1 VVDPAATEA
10 NFASVQVRKNSV
22 ASLSGSGAA
31 GAGGG
36 KKLTPAQQAALQ
48 EDAAREWA
56 ACAVYGED
64 PNAVVSQF
72 GVVPGATVYL
82 TVAPVAMPSPI
93 PVPAVEDALFA
104 AAGGAGG
111 RGKKGAPQ
119 GRDSSPASRGKASRG
134 QSMDSARSGH

>member
-1 VVDPAATEA
+1 
-10 NFASVQVRKNSV
+10 V
-22 ASLSGSGAA
+22 ASLSGSGGA